1 MSAELNRLTLA
12 EAADLIAAKKLS
24 PVELTET
31 CLQGIEAVD
40 ELICSFVT
48 LTPELAREQARA
60 AEAEIM
66 RSGPRSP
73 LHGIPYSLKDIYET
87 RGIRTTGQSRVLAN
101 YVPTE
106 DCTIQTKLLEAGGV
120 LVGKNTTWEF
130 AHGGPSWDVV
140 APPARNPWNT
150 DRHPAGSSSG
160 SAAAVAAGLCLATM
174 GSDTGGSIRQP
185 AAACGIAGIKPTYG
199 RLSRRGILP
208 NSFSHDHA
216 GPLAWN
222 CEDLA
227 ILMQLTAGYDPLD
240 PGSADVHVP
249 DYRAALCGDVKG
261 LTIGVPYHW
270 MEKEAPISAASRRAI
285 DNALDVFKSLG
296 ATVKSIELPPILE
309 FSDAKRIIA
318 MSELF
323 TIHEVDLRK
332 TPELFGASLRYRIMG
347 GSLLR
352 AEDYVQAMRMRTVLA
367 QAVQNAF
374 AGVDLIAVACNE
386 PAGKLAPTSPQWM
399 FEQASYSTPFN
410 VSGNP
415 AVSIC
420 TGFADD
426 GMPFSLQLVGRLF
439 DEATVLRAGNAYE
452 SATPWRSRRP
462 TFATDADLVDG
473 VLVDATSI
481 AS

>member
-1 MSAELNRLTLA
+1 MSAELNRLSLA
-12 EAADLIAAKKLS
+12 AAADLIAAKKLS

-31 CLQGIEAVD
+31 CLAGIEAVD
-40 ELICSFVT
+40 ATLCSFVT
-48 LTPELAREQARA
+48 PTPELAREQARA

-73 LHGIPYSLKDIYET
+73 LHGVPYSLKDIYET

-106 DCTIQTKLLEAGGV
+106 DCLIQTKLQEAGGV

-160 SAAAVAAGLCLATM
+160 SAAALAAGLCLATM

-240 PGSADVHVP
+240 PGSANVAVP
-249 DYRAALCGDVKG
+249 DYRAALTGNVKG
-261 LTIGVPYHW
+261 LTIGVPYRW

-285 DNALDVFKSLG
+285 DSALDVFKSLG

-323 TIHEVDLRK
+323 AIHEADLRS

-367 QAVQNAF
+367 QAVQNVF
-374 AGVDLIAVACNE
+374 ADVDLIAVACNE
-386 PAGKLAPTSPQWM
+386 PAGKLVPTSPQWM

-415 AVSIC
+415 ALSIC
-420 TGFADD
+420 NGFAED
-426 GMPFSLQLVGRLF
+426 GMPFSLQLAGRLF
-439 DEATVLRAGNAYE
+439 DEATVLCAGDAYE
-452 SATPWRSRRP
+452 RATPWRDRRP
-462 TFATDADLVDG
+462 TFATDADLVTAE
-473 VLVDATSI
+473 ATSTT
-481 AS
+481 S